1 MAKHLMTDDD
11 ILAQVP
17 AARQRAR
24 RARLS
29 HPHAAAVRFEQA
41 GRRLHVQLTNGA
53 ALVIPVRLVVSL
65 RDATD
70 QDLATV
76 SVGAAGIGL
85 RWEGLDQD
93 LTIAGLAKVALGSQ
107 VLLRASGAAG
117 GAARTPAKIRAARR
131 NGRKG
136 GRPRK
141 VAL

>member
-1 MAKHLMTDDD
+1 MARHLMTDDE

-24 RARLS
+24 RARLT
-29 HPHAAAVRFEQA
+29 HPHAAAVRFERA

-53 ALVIPVRLVVSL
+53 ALVIPVELIASL

-70 QDLATV
+70 QALATV

-93 LTIAGLAKVALGSQ
+93 MTIAGLAKVALGSR
-107 VLLRASGAAG
+107 VLLGASGAAG
-117 GAARTPAKIRAARR
+117 GAARTPAKVRAARR

>member
-1 MAKHLMTDDD
+1 MAKHLMTDDA

-24 RARLS
+24 RARLT
-29 HPHAAAVRFEQA
+29 HPHAAAVRFERA

-53 ALVIPVRLVVSL
+53 ALVIPVELIASL

-70 QDLATV
+70 QALATV

-93 LTIAGLAKVALGSQ
+93 LTIAGLAKVVLGSR
-107 VLLRASGAAG
+107 VLLGASGGGG

>member
-1 MAKHLMTDDD
+1 MAKHLMTDDE

-24 RARLS
+24 RARLT
-29 HPHAAAVRFEQA
+29 HPHAAAVRFERA

-53 ALVIPVRLVVSL
+53 ALVIPVELIASL

-70 QDLATV
+70 QALATV

-93 LTIAGLAKVALGSQ
+93 MTIAGLAKVALGSR

>member
-24 RARLS
+24 RARLT
-29 HPHAAAVRFEQA
+29 HPHAAAVRFERA

-53 ALVIPVRLVVSL
+53 ALVIPVELIASL

-93 LTIAGLAKVALGSQ
+93 LTIAGLAKVALGSR
-107 VLLRASGAAG
+107 VLLRASGSVG

>member
-1 MAKHLMTDDD
+1 MARHLTTDDD

-24 RARLS
+24 RARLM
-29 HPHAAAVRFEQA
+29 HPHAAAVRFERA

-53 ALVIPVRLVVSL
+53 ALVIPVELIASL
-65 RDATD
+65 RNATD
-70 QDLATV
+70 QALATV

-85 RWEGLDQD
+85 RWESLDQD
-93 LTIAGLAKVALGSQ
+93 LTIAGLAKVVLGSR
-107 VLLRASGAAG
+107 VLLGASGAAG